1 MRLLLKL
8 WYSIVGEPHPDKAL
22 KGVNTALANLEAA
35 VAFQTAKAEAMALA
49 AKAAQE
55 ASELAA
61 EFAAKSTR
69 IRTRL
74 GEIFEA

>member
-1 MRLLLKL
+1 MRLLLTL
-8 WYSIVGEPHPDKAL
+8 WYKVVGEPHPDKAF
-22 KGVNTALANLEAA
+22 KGVNQALHKLEKA
-35 VAFQTAKAEAMALA
+35 VAFQTAKAEAAALA

-55 ASELAA
+55 ASELAT
-61 EFAAKSTR
+61 EFAAKSPR